1 MNLKC
6 FITAPSSGTQPPITP
21 SSRDP
26 CSPNPCSNGGTCNN
40 NSNPYTCSCM
50 FGYSGDNCDI
60 NSYEGKNSGVNM
72 HSKKLPIIYSIYIYH
87 INCGVIQGFP
97 ALRKVIT
104 TLVGKYLIFFYVCW
118 HSQSAAYTSLAFDAA
133 RSGWWMN
140 GNAFTILNTSWLS
153 ELSRIIAAK
162 TLKKSVSL
170 TDNEVQ
176 TFL

>member
-60 NSYEGKNSGVNM
+60 NSYEGKNFGVNM

-97 ALRKVIT
+97 ALRKVAT
-104 TLVGKYLIFFYVCW
+104 TREKISYFFTCVDMAN
-118 HSQSAAYTSLAFDAA
+118 QL
-133 RSGWWMN
+133 
-140 GNAFTILNTSWLS
+140 
-153 ELSRIIAAK
+153 LSRHSPLAPLGQVDESTAK
-162 TLKKSVSL
+162 PSRFSIQVVFRSFPELWRLKH
-170 TDNEVQ
+170 
-176 TFL
+176 

>member
-60 NSYEGKNSGVNM
+60 NSYEGKNFGVNM
-72 HSKKLPIIYSIYIYH
+72 HSKKLLIIYSIYIYH

-97 ALRKVIT
+97 ALRIVAT
-104 TLVGKYLIFFYVCW
+104 TREKISYFFTCVDMAN
-118 HSQSAAYTSLAFDAA
+118 QL
-133 RSGWWMN
+133 
-140 GNAFTILNTSWLS
+140 
-153 ELSRIIAAK
+153 LSRHSPLAPLGQVDESTAK
-162 TLKKSVSL
+162 PSRFSIQVVFRSFPELWRLKH
-170 TDNEVQ
+170 
-176 TFL
+176 